1 MRYSRCMSLTQV
13 FRFTRAG
20 TLERQPQAFNQ
31 KSAQAFTNIA
41 DGATLVV
48 KRDENG
54 LRYYLVTADA
64 SSQENAALLLAQ
76 AAAASAQKT
85 DDPVRLND
93 TRYVAEMVVEPG
105 AFAGQNTQAGSDP
118 LVVANS
124 LGTVLG
130 VGDWIA
136 VGLRH
141 PRKVEVKR
149 NQVWL
154 RGRGVITHH
163 SDATNAVV
171 ISMYAG
177 SDVQGAPENIL
188 RSVASGLPGFD
199 LRVTARPIRMLESLY
214 GWGIGAGTGVL
225 IAAGTMFAQAN
236 PDALQGVD
244 VASLAA
250 GVPVGIGVAVTSV
263 VGAILTAL
271 KKLPSRVTRLYR
283 GLENGVVPQPSQRV
297 SNPKKPQ
304 AERITKEGRH
314 IERSFGDYPLAN
326 NAFLVGPQMPVSVVA
341 PHGGAEAG
349 GGAAR
354 ERPAPPELRRR
365 VGPII
370 GTNEGAPACLDVKM
384 AWAGTLLFGSAGS
397 GKSQLVQAIWG
408 WNAFDKIHPS
418 GLAGSAGQQN
428 AMIALESKGDG
439 AYAYEEWSKQA
450 GDKPL
455 LIELGDPTTWG
466 LDLLAGG
473 GGTIQERARDIVA
486 MMKYAFS
493 DGSIMEASFDT
504 LGIVFGAAL
513 VVDEAIWSQVPNLA
527 HGASAFYYASVLLG
541 QRGEDLGVQL
551 AAEIRSQAVTRGF
564 EPGHEWREAADNL
577 LPLYGDGVTSSQR
590 KNLLQA
596 PRNKV
601 SALLA
606 AEQWWSR
613 PRKVTWD
620 MVLQNHGTVIV
631 NTGSTRGGHLVDD
644 ELSKQVSAMLM
655 YSLYM
660 AIRRRCAGWQAQGRS
675 VSIYS
680 DELSMLAGN
689 SPEVIT
695 FLREQGRSFGV
706 RQTYATQYPEQLA
719 QQVRDSVMNFA
730 TLIAFQQNN
739 PTVIRG
745 LIDNL
750 SMDGSTWETADLATL
765 PRYNAVV
772 RTAENGVSLSAFTV
786 AVANWWEQRDT
797 FGEAQGFFGPGGVA
811 PFVTQGPA
819 TPQAPVQPAAPIE
832 YNTEIRPGFALP
844 PSSQ

>member
-1 MRYSRCMSLTQV
+1 MQV

-20 TLERQPQAFNQ
+20 SLERQPQSFNQ

-41 DGATLVV
+41 DGATLIV
-48 KRDENG
+48 KRDESG
-54 LRYYLVTADA
+54 IRYYLVTAA
-64 SSQENAALLLAQ
+64 TSAQENAALLLAQ

-85 DDPVRLND
+85 DEPVRLND
-93 TRYVAEMVVEPG
+93 TRYVAEMIVEPG

-124 LGTVLG
+124 LSTVLG

-141 PRKVEVKR
+141 PKKQEVKR

-154 RGRGVITHH
+154 RGRSVMTHH

-171 ISMYAG
+171 ISMLAG
-177 SDVQGAPENIL
+177 SDVQGAAENII

-214 GWGIGAGTGVL
+214 GWFIATGAGAA
-225 IAAGTMFAQAN
+225 IAAGSVFASNN
-236 PDALQGVD
+236 PDMLEGVD
-244 VASLAA
+244 AATLAL
-250 GVPVGIGVAVTSV
+250 GLPVGIGIAAAGL
-263 VGAILTAL
+263 VGTVLTAL

-283 GLENGVVPQPSQRV
+283 GLENGSVPQPSQRT

-304 AERITKEGRH
+304 AERTTKEGKH
-314 IERSFGDYPLAN
+314 IERSFGDYPLAA
-326 NAFLVGPQMPVSVVA
+326 NAFLVGPQMPVSVIA
-341 PHGGAEAG
+341 PHGGAESG
-349 GGAAR
+349 SGAAR
-354 ERPAPPELRRR
+354 ERPAPPELRRH
-365 VGPII
+365 VGPNI
-370 GTNEGAPACLDVKM
+370 GRNEGAPAHLDAKM
-384 AWAGTLLFGSAGS
+384 AWAGTLAFGAAGS
-397 GKSQLVQAIWG
+397 GKSQLVQSLWA
-408 WNAFDKIHPS
+408 WNAFDKVHPC
-418 GLAGSAGQQN
+418 GIAGSAGRQN

-439 AYAYEEWSKQA
+439 AYAYEEWSQKA
-450 GDKPL
+450 GDPTL
-455 LIELGDPTTWG
+455 LIELGDPSAWG
-466 LDLLAGG
+466 LDLLAGE
-473 GGTIQERARDIVA
+473 GTYQERARDIVA

-513 VVDEAIWSQVPNLA
+513 VVDASIWSQVPELA
-527 HGASAFYYASVLLG
+527 HGASPFYYASVLLG
-541 QRGEDLGVQL
+541 QRGETLGVQL

-564 EPGHEWREAADNL
+564 EPGHEWREAADGL
-577 LPLYGDGVTSSQR
+577 LPLYGDGVTASQR

-606 AEQWWSR
+606 AEQWWAR

-620 MVLQNHGTVIV
+620 MVLQNHGTVII

-644 ELSKQVSAMLM
+644 QLSAQVSSMLM

-660 AIRRRCAGWQAQGRS
+660 AIRRRCTGWQAQGRS

-680 DELSMLAGN
+680 DELSMLAGS

-706 RQTYATQYPEQLA
+706 RQTYATQYPEQLDPK
-719 QQVRDSVMNFA
+719 VRESVMNFA

-739 PTVIRG
+739 PNVIRG

-750 SMDGSTWETADLATL
+750 SMDGSVWETSDLATL
-765 PRYNAVV
+765 PRYHAVV
-772 RTAENGVSLSAFTV
+772 RTAADGASLSAFTV
-786 AVANWWEQRDT
+786 AVENWWAQRDE
-797 FGEAQGFFGPGGVA
+797 FGEAQGFLGAGGIAPYVA
-811 PFVTQGPA
+811 QTPETPVA
-819 TPQAPVQPAAPIE
+819 TEPAAPVE
-832 YNTEIRPGFALP
+832 YNTEIRPGFQLP
-844 PSSQ
+844 PAGGQ